1 VPGQAVPERKQ
12 EVLVWASHRGLLC
25 VSALLH
31 VAFASCVPAPAEMDD
46 PGTLCVVSVAIGH
59 VNRVLEALRDDSNTQ
74 DFGAVHKV
82 GRLGVWDVCVV

>member
-1 VPGQAVPERKQ
+1 
-12 EVLVWASHRGLLC
+12 
-25 VSALLH
+25 
-31 VAFASCVPAPAEMDD
+31 MDD